1 LLEERRRLRLEIE
14 DNRWV
19 GLLKGGSRWEAEAE
33 AEAHAEVG
41 DAGHGL
47 AIAIGWSFI
56 ELLRGRRKANLQEG
70 SGQTQD

>member
-19 GLLKGGSRWEAEAE
+19 ALLERGSRRE

-41 DAGHGL
+41 DVGHGL
-47 AIAIGWSFI
+47 TIAIGWSFI
-56 ELLRGRRKANLQEG
+56 ELLRGRRKADLQEG